1 MKRFFT
7 QPFIDCLEPL
17 GHIMGTKR
25 PAWPTFLMLASLIVS
40 WFIYVPIHE
49 LMHVWGC
56 QLTGGTVT
64 ELQLDAKYGGAIL
77 ARIFPY
83 VVSGS
88 DYAGRL
94 TGFDTKGSDWI
105 YLATDFG
112 PFLLTILIGVPLLK
126 ICARRRHPILFG
138 TAIVVGLAP
147 IYQLTGDYF
156 EMGSIV
162 TTRAVTMLG
171 AGDGEAVAFV
181 SLRSDDIFRLFGEIF
196 TKAGELGLDTPVRL
210 LVGLVVIL
218 VSLVAAIL
226 LALATYWLGRAFAN
240 VAVPPRGMPAG
251 PFQGT

>member
-1 MKRFFT
+1 
-7 QPFIDCLEPL
+7 
-17 GHIMGTKR
+17 
-25 PAWPTFLMLASLIVS
+25 
-40 WFIYVPIHE
+40 
-49 LMHVWGC
+49 
-56 QLTGGTVT
+56 
-64 ELQLDAKYGGAIL
+64 
-77 ARIFPY
+77 
-83 VVSGS
+83 
-88 DYAGRL
+88 
-94 TGFDTKGSDWI
+94 
-105 YLATDFG
+105 
-112 PFLLTILIGVPLLK
+112 
-126 ICARRRHPILFG
+126 
-138 TAIVVGLAP
+138 
-147 IYQLTGDYF
+147 
-156 EMGSIV
+156 MGSIV